1 MTGIQLRAKVFPL
14 AFLLYLF
21 APQISINGA
30 PPVKGRWG
38 QNPLPL
44 PPGRYEISCWFK
56 YLFGPANR
64 ASMVVDVPPGV
75 MVPIVYKTRWM
86 VFLSGIMTFDGAVQ
100 PAAPQPTA
108 PFGAAPFPP
117 AAPPAP
123 SAPVPAAPSAPP
135 AGWHPDPSRRHEQ
148 RYWNGSA
155 WTEHVSSRGVSGI
168 DPLP

>member
-21 APQISINGA
+21 SPQISINGA

-44 PPGRYEISCWFK
+44 APGRYEVSCWFK

-64 ASMVVDVPPGV
+64 ASMVVDVQPGV

-86 VFLSGIMTFDGAVQ
+86 VFLPGIMTFDGPVQ
-100 PAAPQPTA
+100 AGAAQPSA

-117 AAPPAP
+117 AAPGAP
-123 SAPVPAAPSAPP
+123 LSSTPSVP

-148 RYWNGSA
+148 RYWNGTA
-155 WTEHVSSRGVSGI
+155 WTEHVSTRGVSGI
-168 DPLP
+168 DPLG